1 MNKLENGY
9 VTGNM
14 RWLLRLE
21 GLAIFLFAL
30 MAYQFLGFAWGF
42 FILIFLLPDL
52 SLIAYFHSPNVGAIA
67 YNITHSYILP
77 LMLFAY
83 GFFVSSS
90 DADKVA
96 IVWLAHIGFD
106 RALGFGLKY
115 PRGFRYTHMGKLGHN
130 NDNDHE

>member
-1 MNKLENGY
+1 MDKIENGY
-9 VTGNM
+9 VTGNL
-14 RWLLRLE
+14 RWLMRLE

-42 FILIFLLPDL
+42 FVLLFLLPDL
-52 SLIAYFHSPNVGAIA
+52 ALIAYFRSPSAGAFA

-77 LMLFAY
+77 LLLFAY

-90 DADKVA
+90 DADRLA
-96 IVWLAHIGFD
+96 IIWIAHIGFD

-115 PRGFRYTHMGKLGHN
+115 SKGFRYTHFGKLGHSK
-130 NDNDHE
+130 ETE

>member
-1 MNKLENGY
+1 MNNIETGY
-9 VTGNM
+9 VTGNL

-21 GLAIFLFAL
+21 GLAIFVFAL
-30 MAYQFLGFAWGF
+30 MAYQFLGFTWSF
-42 FILIFLLPDL
+42 FILLFLLPDL
-52 SLIAYFHSPNVGAIA
+52 ALLAYFHSSQVGAIA

-90 DADKVA
+90 DADKIAV
-96 IVWLAHIGFD
+96 IWIAHIGFD

-115 PRGFRYTHMGKLGHN
+115 SRGFRYTHFGMLGRRK
-130 NDNDHE
+130 D

>member
-1 MNKLENGY
+1 MDKIENGY
-9 VTGNM
+9 VTGNL
-14 RWLLRLE
+14 RWLMRLE

-42 FILIFLLPDL
+42 FVLLFLLPDL
-52 SLIAYFHSPNVGAIA
+52 ALIAYFRSPSAGAVV

-77 LMLFAY
+77 LLLFAY

-90 DADKVA
+90 DADRLA
-96 IVWLAHIGFD
+96 IIWIAHIGFD

-115 PRGFRYTHMGKLGHN
+115 SKGFRYTHFGKLGHSK
-130 NDNDHE
+130 ETE

>member
-1 MNKLENGY
+1 MNKYENGC
-9 VTGNM
+9 VTGNLH
-14 RWLLRLE
+14 WLLRAE

-42 FILIFLLPDL
+42 FILLFLLPDL
-52 SLIAYFHSPNVGAIA
+52 SLIAYFHSPDVGAIA

-77 LMLFAY
+77 LLLFAY

-90 DADKVA
+90 EADKLA
-96 IVWLAHIGFD
+96 IIWIAHIGLD

-115 PRGFRYTHMGKLGHN
+115 SRGFRYTHMGKLGHKR
-130 NDNDHE
+130 DHE

>member
-1 MNKLENGY
+1 MNTIENGY
-9 VTGNM
+9 VTGGL

-42 FILIFLLPDL
+42 FILLFLLPDL
-52 SLIAYFHSPNVGAIA
+52 AFFAYFHSSNVGAIA

-90 DADKVA
+90 DADKIA
-96 IVWLAHIGFD
+96 IIWIAHVGFD

-115 PRGFRYTHMGKLGHN
+115 SKGFRYTHFGKLGRSKVQ
-130 NDNDHE
+130 E

>member
-9 VTGNM
+9 VTGDL

-21 GLAIFLFAL
+21 GLAIFAFSL
-30 MAYQFLGFAWGF
+30 MAYEFMGFPWGF
-42 FILIFLLPDL
+42 FILIFLVPDL
-52 SLIAYFHSPNVGAIA
+52 SLLAYFQSPRIGAIA
-67 YNITHSYILP
+67 YNTTHSYILP

-90 DADKVA
+90 SADKVA
-96 IVWLAHIGFD
+96 IVWIAHIGFD

-115 PRGFRYTHMGKLGHN
+115 SRGFRYTHFGKLGHRK
-130 NDNDHE
+130 ESE

>member
-9 VTGNM
+9 VTGNL

-30 MAYQFLGFAWGF
+30 MAYQFLGFASGF
-42 FILIFLLPDL
+42 FILIFFLPDL
-52 SLIAYFHSPNVGAIA
+52 SWIAYFHSPNVGAIA
-67 YNITHSYILP
+67 YNFAHSYILP
-77 LMLFAY
+77 LILFAY

-96 IVWLAHIGFD
+96 IVWLAHVGFD

-115 PRGFRYTHMGKLGHN
+115 PRGFRYTHLGKLGHN
-130 NDNDHE
+130 KDLE